1 MVSEFEGVVVEGAFD
16 EKFTA
21 TVSQFA
27 SHIKT
32 GLDVGASFALSVD
45 GEMVVLSFGCGSD
58 GQLGHGGTEDQLQHC
73 TIDVSSLHHHC
84 AIPAAF
90 VRMSIGRVSLRH
102 SWGVMWSKSLPAPH
116 TAFF

>member
-45 GEMVVLSFGCGSD
+45 GEMVVD
-58 GQLGHGGTEDQLQHC
+58 VWAGTQDEAGEQPWLQ
-73 TIDVSSLHHHC
+73 
-84 AIPAAF
+84 
-90 VRMSIGRVSLRH
+90 
-102 SWGVMWSKSLPAPH
+102 
-116 TAFF
+116 